1 MNTLVYKK
9 WPGRIYLVVSLA
21 MVALLFSW
29 LFRAE
34 AAPQTKDDVV
44 RIVSDRLEAYEQ
56 QRQVIFIGNVV
67 AKQGELTILGDR
79 MTIFYLEGE
88 NPESNDEGLGAKID
102 RITVEGSVR
111 ITQKNVVATGE
122 RAVYFSEENKVVLTG
137 DPKVQQDKNFIQ
149 GDKITLFLDS
159 EKSIVEGGP
168 SGPVEATIYRSA
180 SGGPVDKTSVTGEGK
195 PGRGSDTGG

>member
-9 WPGRIYLVVSLA
+9 WPGRVCLVVSLA

-34 AAPQTKDDVV
+34 AAPQTKDNVV
-44 RIVSDRLEAYEQ
+44 HIVSDRLEAYEQ
-56 QRQVIFIGNVV
+56 QRQVIFIGNVI

-79 MTIFYLEGE
+79 MTIFYLESE
-88 NPESNDEGLGAKID
+88 NPESNDEGLGTKIEK
-102 RITVEGSVR
+102 IMVEGGVR

-122 RAVYFSEENKVVLTG
+122 RAVYFDEENKVVLTG
-137 DPKVQQDKNFIQ
+137 EPKVQQDKNFIQ

-180 SGGPVDKTSVTGEGK
+180 SGGPGDRASVKGEGK
-195 PGRGSDTGG
+195 SGSGSDTGG

>member
-1 MNTLVYKK
+1 VNTLLYKR
-9 WPGRIYLVVSLA
+9 WPGHICLVVSLA
-21 MVALLFSW
+21 LVVLLFGW

-34 AAPQTKDDVV
+34 AAPQTEDDVV
-44 RIVSDRLEAYEQ
+44 HIVSDRLEAYEQ

-79 MTIFYLEGE
+79 MTIFYLENE
-88 NPESNDEGLGAKID
+88 NPESNNEELGTKID
-102 RITVEGSVR
+102 KIMVEGSVR

-122 RAVYFSEENKVVLTG
+122 RAVYFNEENKVVLTG
-137 DPKVQQDKNFIQ
+137 EPKVQQEKNFIQ

-168 SGPVEATIYRSA
+168 SGPVEATIYKSA
-180 SGGPVDKTSVTGEGK
+180 SGGPGDRASGTGEGK
-195 PGRGSDTGG
+195 SGGGSDTGG

>member
-9 WPGRIYLVVSLA
+9 WPGRICLVVSLA
-21 MVALLFSW
+21 MVVLLFSW

-44 RIVSDRLEAYEQ
+44 HIVSDRLEAYEQ

-88 NPESNDEGLGAKID
+88 NPESNDGGLGARIDKIM
-102 RITVEGSVR
+102 VEGSVR

-122 RAVYFSEENKVVLTG
+122 RAVYFDEENKVVLTG
-137 DPKVQQDKNFIQ
+137 EPKVQQDKNFIQ

-168 SGPVEATIYRSA
+168 SGPVEATIYRSG
-180 SGGPVDKTSVTGEGK
+180 SGGPVDRGSVTGEGK
-195 PGRGSDTGG
+195 SGTGSDTGG

>member
-168 SGPVEATIYRSA
+168 SGPVEATIYRST
-180 SGGPVDKTSVTGEGK
+180 SGGPVDRSSVTGEGK
-195 PGRGSDTGG
+195 SGRGSDTGG

>member
-1 MNTLVYKK
+1 MNTLVYNKN
-9 WPGRIYLVVSLA
+9 PGCIWLSVSLA
-21 MVALLFSW
+21 TVALLLGW

-44 RIVSDRLEAYEQ
+44 HIVSDRLEAYEQ

-67 AKQGELTILGDR
+67 AKQADLTILGDR
-79 MTIFYLEGE
+79 MTIFYLENE
-88 NPESNDEGLGAKID
+88 NTESNDERLGTKID
-102 RITVEGSVR
+102 KIMVEGSVR

-122 RAVYFSEENKVVLTG
+122 RAVYFDKENKVVLTG
-137 DPKVQQDKNFIQ
+137 EPKVQQDKNFIQ

-159 EKSIVEGGP
+159 EKSVVEGGP

-180 SGGPVDKTSVTGEGK
+180 SGGPVDRASTTGEGK
-195 PGRGSDTGG
+195 SGTGSDTGG

>member
-1 MNTLVYKK
+1 MNTLVYNK
-9 WPGRIYLVVSLA
+9 WPGRIWLVVSLA
-21 MVALLFSW
+21 LVALLFSW

-34 AAPQTKDDVV
+34 AAPQTKDNVV
-44 RIVSDRLEAYEQ
+44 HIVSDRLEAYEQ
-56 QRQVIFIGNVV
+56 QRQVIFIGNVI

-88 NPESNDEGLGAKID
+88 NPESNDEGLGTKID
-102 RITVEGSVR
+102 RIMVEGSVR

-137 DPKVQQDKNFIQ
+137 EPKVQQDKNFIQ

-180 SGGPVDKTSVTGEGK
+180 SGGPVDRASVTGEGK
-195 PGRGSDTGG
+195 SGSGSDTGG

>member
-1 MNTLVYKK
+1 
-9 WPGRIYLVVSLA
+9 
-21 MVALLFSW
+21 MVAVLFSW
-29 LFRAE
+29 LFKAE

-56 QRQVIFIGNVV
+56 QRQIIFIGNVV

-88 NPESNDEGLGAKID
+88 DPGPNDEGLAAKID
-102 RITVEGSVR
+102 RIMVEGSVR

-137 DPKVQQDKNFIQ
+137 EPKVRQDKNFIQ

-180 SGGPVDKTSVTGEGK
+180 SGGPVDRASVTGEGK
-195 PGRGSDTGG
+195 SGRGSDTGG

>member
-1 MNTLVYKK
+1 
-9 WPGRIYLVVSLA
+9 
-21 MVALLFSW
+21 MVQLLFGW
-29 LFRAE
+29 LCWAE
-34 AAPQTKDDVV
+34 TAPQTKDDVV
-44 RIVSDRLEAYEQ
+44 RIVSDRLEAYEL

-88 NPESNDEGLGAKID
+88 NPGSNDEGLAGKID
-102 RITVEGSVR
+102 RIMVEGSVR

-122 RAVYFSEENKVVLTG
+122 RAVYFDEENKVVLTG
-137 DPKVQQDKNFIQ
+137 EPKVQQDKNFIQ

-168 SGPVEATIYRSA
+168 SGPVEATIYRSG
-180 SGGPVDKTSVTGEGK
+180 SGGPVDKASITGAGK
-195 PGRGSDTGG
+195 SGRGSNTGE

>member
-1 MNTLVYKK
+1 MNTLVYNK
-9 WPGRIYLVVSLA
+9 WPGRIWLVVSLA
-21 MVALLFSW
+21 LVALLFSW

-44 RIVSDRLEAYEQ
+44 HIVSDRLEAYEQ
-56 QRQVIFIGNVV
+56 QRQVIFIGNVI

-88 NPESNDEGLGAKID
+88 NPESNDGGLGARIDKIM
-102 RITVEGSVR
+102 VEGSVR

-122 RAVYFSEENKVVLTG
+122 RAVYFDEENKVVLTG
-137 DPKVQQDKNFIQ
+137 EPKVQQDKNFIQ

-168 SGPVEATIYRSA
+168 SGPVEATIYRSE
-180 SGGPVDKTSVTGEGK
+180 SGGPVDRSSVTGEGK
-195 PGRGSDTGG
+195 SGSGRDTGG

>member
-21 MVALLFSW
+21 MVAFLFSW
-29 LFRAE
+29 LTRAE

-44 RIVSDRLEAYEQ
+44 HIVSDRLEAYER
-56 QRQVIFIGNVV
+56 QRQVVFIGNVV

-79 MTIFYLEGE
+79 VTIFYLEGE
-88 NPESNDEGLGAKID
+88 NPESNDEGLGTKID
-102 RITVEGSVR
+102 RIMVEGSVR

-122 RAVYFSEENKVVLTG
+122 RAVYFDEENKVVLTG
-137 DPKVQQDKNFIQ
+137 EPKVQQDKNFIQ

-180 SGGPVDKTSVTGEGK
+180 SGGPVDRSSVTGEGK
-195 PGRGSDTGG
+195 SGSGSDTGG

>member
-1 MNTLVYKK
+1 MNTLLYKR
-9 WPGRIYLVVSLA
+9 WPGHICLVVSLA
-21 MVALLFSW
+21 LVALLFGW

-34 AAPQTKDDVV
+34 AAPQTEDDVV
-44 RIVSDRLEAYEQ
+44 HIVSDRLEAYEQ

-79 MTIFYLEGE
+79 MTIFYLENK
-88 NPESNDEGLGAKID
+88 NPESNNEELGTKID
-102 RITVEGSVR
+102 KIMVEGSVR

-122 RAVYFSEENKVVLTG
+122 RAVYFNEENKVVLTG
-137 DPKVQQDKNFIQ
+137 EPKVQQEKNFIQ

-168 SGPVEATIYRSA
+168 SGPVEATIYKSA
-180 SGGPVDKTSVTGEGK
+180 SGGSGDRASGTGEGK
-195 PGRGSDTGG
+195 SGGGSDTGG

>member
-1 MNTLVYKK
+1 MNKLVNKK
-9 WPGRIYLVVSLA
+9 WPGRIYLVVILA
-21 MVALLFSW
+21 MLALLFSW
-29 LFRAE
+29 LCRAE
-34 AAPQTKDDVV
+34 AAPPKKSDVV

-88 NPESNDEGLGAKID
+88 NPESDDEGLAPKID
-102 RITVEGSVR
+102 KIMVEGSVR

-122 RAVYFSEENKVVLTG
+122 RAVYFSAENKVVLTG
-137 DPKVQQDKNFIQ
+137 EPKVHQDKNFIQ

-180 SGGPVDKTSVTGEGK
+180 SGGPVDRSSVTGEGK
-195 PGRGSDTGG
+195 SGRGSDTGG

>member
-9 WPGRIYLVVSLA
+9 WSGRIYLVVSLA

-44 RIVSDRLEAYEQ
+44 RIVSDRLEADEQ
-56 QRQVIFIGNVV
+56 QRQVVFIGNVV

-102 RITVEGSVR
+102 RIT
-111 ITQKNVVATGE
+111 
-122 RAVYFSEENKVVLTG
+122 
-137 DPKVQQDKNFIQ
+137 
-149 GDKITLFLDS
+149 
-159 EKSIVEGGP
+159 
-168 SGPVEATIYRSA
+168 
-180 SGGPVDKTSVTGEGK
+180 
-195 PGRGSDTGG
+195 